1 MIYSSRYMRAL
12 PPTDPFVHAIVTIHG
27 LLFGVIMP
35 RYNPRRIRA
44 QHSETAR
51 GKGEGGAAGQALSDN
66 CKTAS
71 KIRSRTPE
79 PKHRN
84 ASELKHLTEGT
95 RKASK
100 NRARTPRG
108 GTESRC
114 GNCGNGLGC
123 ELWVHGIALA
133 LCVGAWI
140 VLYLT
145 SGEFLFL

>member
-1 MIYSSRYMRAL
+1 
-12 PPTDPFVHAIVTIHG
+12 
-27 LLFGVIMP
+27 MP
-35 RYNPRRIRA
+35 RYNPRCIRA
-44 QHSETAR
+44 QHCETAR

-71 KIRSRTPE
+71 KMRSRTPE

-84 ASELKHLTEGT
+84 VSELKHLSDVTHT
-95 RKASK
+95 ASK

-108 GTESRC
+108 GIETGR
-114 GNCGNGLGC
+114 GNGLGC
-123 ELWVHGIALA
+123 ELWVHSVVMA

>member
-1 MIYSSRYMRAL
+1 
-12 PPTDPFVHAIVTIHG
+12 
-27 LLFGVIMP
+27 MP
-35 RYNPRRIRA
+35 RYNPRCIRA
-44 QHSETAR
+44 QHCETAR

-84 ASELKHLTEGT
+84 ASELKHLSEVTH
-95 RKASK
+95 KASK
-100 NRARTPRG
+100 NRARTPRRG
-108 GTESRC
+108 KES
-114 GNCGNGLGC
+114 GCGNGLGC
-123 ELWVHGIALA
+123 ELWVHGVALA